1 MIQPLM
7 SVKFLQTPL
16 DPVFRGIQISSKIL
30 LYMDKLIVKLIVVM
44 YLCMLV
50 GSYES
55 RFTYAA
61 ITTNEL
67 NSDASNLRR

>member
-1 MIQPLM
+1 
-7 SVKFLQTPL
+7 
-16 DPVFRGIQISSKIL
+16 
-30 LYMDKLIVKLIVVM
+30 MDKPIVKLIVVM

-67 NSDASNLRR
+67 SSDASNLRR